1 MKARDVTGLL
11 HPDGPLV
18 ENMRRVILVRLDEL
32 YGFVPAALDPSE
44 VEAAHDMRIAAKRLR
59 YLLELSEPL
68 YGKDAKRAAKVVKGL
83 QDVLGEVH
91 DCDELIEVAA
101 TRGLDELV
109 EHTRERRLVLHEAFT
124 REWETLE
131 KDGFRGFVE
140 AALEPDQPREGT

>member
-1 MKARDVTGLL
+1 MSRAWPVKGIDPDASLADNARRILTVRMGEFYSYE
-11 HPDGPLV
+11 PVVPIEEAIEPL
-18 ENMRRVILVRLDEL
+18 
-32 YGFVPAALDPSE
+32 
-44 VEAAHDMRIAAKRLR
+44 HDMRIAAKRLR

-68 YGKDAKRAAKVVKGL
+68 YGKDAKRAAKVVKSL

-101 TRGLDELV
+101 ARGLDELV
-109 EHTRERRLVLHEAFT
+109 EDTRERRLVLHEAFT